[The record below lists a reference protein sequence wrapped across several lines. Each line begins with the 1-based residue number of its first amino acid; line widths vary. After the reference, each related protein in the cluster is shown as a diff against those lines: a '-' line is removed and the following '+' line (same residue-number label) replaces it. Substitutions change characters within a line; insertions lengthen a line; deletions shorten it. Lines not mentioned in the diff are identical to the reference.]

1 MSGRVRTK
9 ICGITRL
16 EDAQAAARAG
26 ADAIGLV
33 FYAPS
38 PRAVTPD
45 QAVQAIAGLPPFV
58 TVVGLFVNATR
69 EEVLS
74 TLAAVPLDLLQF
86 HGDETPAFCG
96 GFGRPFLKALQ
107 VAPQAQPADLINY
120 AAAYAAVPG
129 ARGILLDAHAAG
141 LRGGTGRTF
150 NWDVIPPGLALPVV
164 LSGGLSPDNV
174 AEAVRQVRPAAVDV
188 SSGVERAP
196 GIKDHAKI
204 EAFITQSRT
213 EP

>member
-1 MSGRVRTK
+1 MTARVRTK
-9 ICGITRL
+9 ICGITRQ
-16 EDAQAAARAG
+16 EDAQAAVRAG

-38 PRAVTPD
+38 PRAVTPA
-45 QAVQAIAGLPPFV
+45 QAAQAIAGLSPFV

-69 EEVLS
+69 EDVLS

-86 HGDETPAFCG
+86 HGDETPAYCG
-96 GFGRPFLKALQ
+96 QFARPFLKALQ
-107 VAPQAQPADLINY
+107 VAPQTQPGDLINY

-129 ARGILLDAHAAG
+129 ARGILLDAHVEG

-150 NWDVIPPGLALPVV
+150 NWGVIPSGLALPVV

-174 AEAVRQVRPAAVDV
+174 AEAVRRVRPAALDV

-204 EAFITQSRT
+204 EAFITQSRL
-213 EP
+213 ES

>member
-1 MSGRVRTK
+1 MSAGVRTK
-9 ICGITRL
+9 ICGITRQD
-16 EDAQAAARAG
+16 DAQAAAGAG

-38 PRAVTPD
+38 PRAVTPA
-45 QAVQAIAGLPPFV
+45 QAAQVIAGLPPFV

-69 EEVLS
+69 EDVLS

-86 HGDETPAFCG
+86 HGDETPAYCG
-96 GFGRPFLKALQ
+96 QFARPFLKALQ
-107 VAPQAQPADLINY
+107 VAPEAQPGDLINY
-120 AAAYAAVPG
+120 AAAYAAVRG

-150 NWDVIPPGLALPVV
+150 NWDVIPSGLALPVV

-174 AEAVRQVRPAAVDV
+174 AEAVRRVRPAAVDV

-204 EAFITQSRT
+204 EAFITQSRP
-213 EP
+213 ES

>member
-1 MSGRVRTK
+1 MIARVRTK
-9 ICGITRL
+9 ICGITRQD
-16 EDAQAAARAG
+16 DAQAAARAG

-38 PRAVTPD
+38 PRAVTPA
-45 QAVQAIAGLPPFV
+45 QAAQAIAGLPPFV

-69 EEVLS
+69 EDVLS

-86 HGDETPAFCG
+86 HGDETPAYCG
-96 GFGRPFLKALQ
+96 QFARPFLKALQ
-107 VAPQAQPADLINY
+107 VAPEAQPGDLINY
-120 AAAYAAVPG
+120 TAEYAAVPG
-129 ARGILLDAHAAG
+129 ARGVLLDAHVAG

-150 NWDVIPPGLALPVV
+150 NWNVIPSGLALPVV

-174 AEAVRQVRPAAVDV
+174 AAAVRQVRPAAVDV

-204 EAFITQSRT
+204 EAFITQSRR
-213 EP
+213 ES

>member
-1 MSGRVRTK
+1 MTARVRTK
-9 ICGITRL
+9 ICGITRQ

-38 PRAVTPD
+38 PRAVTPA
-45 QAVQAIAGLPPFV
+45 QAVQIIAGLPPFV

-69 EEVLS
+69 EDVLS

-86 HGDETPAFCG
+86 HGDETPAYCG
-96 GFGRPFLKALQ
+96 QFGRPFLKAMQ
-107 VAPQAQPADLINY
+107 VAPQAQPGDLINY
-120 AAAYAAVPG
+120 ATAYAAVAG
-129 ARGILLDAHAAG
+129 ARGTLLDAHVEG

-150 NWDVIPPGLALPVV
+150 NWGVIPSGLALPVV

-174 AEAVRQVRPAAVDV
+174 AAAVRQVRPAAVDV

-204 EAFITQSRT
+204 EAFITQSRI
-213 EP
+213 ES

>member
-1 MSGRVRTK
+1 MTATRTK

-16 EDAQAAARAG
+16 EDAQSAARAG

-38 PRAVTPD
+38 PRAVTP
-45 QAVQAIAGLPPFV
+45 AHAARVILGLPPFV

-69 EEVLS
+69 EDILS

-86 HGDETPAFCG
+86 HGDEPPAFCG
-96 GFGRPFLKALQ
+96 QFGRPFLKAMR
-107 VAPQAQPADLINY
+107 VAPEAQPGDLVNY
-120 AAAYAAVPG
+120 AAQYATIAG
-129 ARGILLDAHAAG
+129 ARGLLLDAHVEG
-141 LRGGTGRTF
+141 LRGGTGRSF
-150 NWDVIPPGLALPVV
+150 NWSVIPSSLALPVV
-164 LSGGLSPDNV
+164 LSGGLGPDNV
-174 AEAVRQVRPAAVDV
+174 AQAVRQVRPAAVDV

-204 EAFITQSRT
+204 EAFIKQSRADT
-213 EP
+213 

>member
-1 MSGRVRTK
+1 MTARVRTK
-9 ICGITRL
+9 ICGITRA

-38 PRAVTPD
+38 PRAVTPA
-45 QAVQAIAGLPPFV
+45 QAAQAIAGLPPFV
-58 TVVGLFVNATR
+58 TVVGLFVNAAR
-69 EEVLS
+69 EDVLS

-86 HGDETPAFCG
+86 HGDETPAYCG
-96 GFGRPFLKALQ
+96 QFARPFLKALQ
-107 VAPQAQPADLINY
+107 VTPEAQPGDLINY
-120 AAAYAAVPG
+120 TAPYAAVPG
-129 ARGILLDAHAAG
+129 ARGILLDAHVAG

-150 NWDVIPPGLALPVV
+150 NWRVIPSGLALPVV

-204 EAFITQSRT
+204 EAFITQSRR
-213 EP
+213 ES